1 MKSILSDVR
10 AFHEVCDVPIRSR
23 PSFPGIDRVTLRN
36 RLLWEEFNEYQEAV
50 ANRDIV
56 ATADAIADIIYIA
69 VGTALEFGIPLD
81 RVWDEV
87 QRSNMAKVDP
97 VTGKVR
103 KRFDGKVEKPRGW
116 RGPDIEGVMEGV
128 E

>member
-10 AFHEVCDVPIRSR
+10 AFHEVCGVPIRSR

-97 VTGKVR
+97 VTGRVLR
-103 KRFDGKVEKPRGW
+103 RVDGKILKPDGW
-116 RGPDIEGVMEGV
+116 RGPDIEGAMEGV
-128 E
+128 D